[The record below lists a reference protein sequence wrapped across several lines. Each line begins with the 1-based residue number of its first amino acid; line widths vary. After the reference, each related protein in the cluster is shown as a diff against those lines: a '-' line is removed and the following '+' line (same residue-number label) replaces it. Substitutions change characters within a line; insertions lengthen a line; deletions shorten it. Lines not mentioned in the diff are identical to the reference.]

1 MGTHVMSDRT
11 TLLKLI
17 EAHVERTDGTDVVD
31 RYHNRVTFET
41 DGETV
46 GIPPSLSRAIADAN
60 GRITGSGGNRYAAR
74 VSQQ

>member
-1 MGTHVMSDRT
+1 MTDRT

-17 EAHVERTDGTDVVD
+17 EGYVKQTDGVEFTD

-46 GIPPSLSRAIADAN
+46 GLPPTLSRSIADAN
-60 GRITGSGGNRYAAR
+60 GRICGMGGNKFEAR
-74 VSQQ
+74 VR

>member
-1 MGTHVMSDRT
+1 MTDRT

-17 EAHVERTDGTDVVD
+17 EGHVERTDGVEVIE

-46 GIPPSLSRAIADAN
+46 GLPPSLSHAIADAN
-60 GRITGSGGNRYAAR
+60 GRICGYGGNTFEAR
-74 VSQQ
+74 VSPQ

>member
-1 MGTHVMSDRT
+1 VGTHAMTDRT

-17 EAHVERTDGTDVVD
+17 EGHVERTDGVEVIE

-46 GIPPSLSRAIADAN
+46 GLPPSLSHAIADAS
-60 GRITGSGGNRYAAR
+60 GRICGSGGNKFSVR
-74 VSQQ
+74 VSPQ